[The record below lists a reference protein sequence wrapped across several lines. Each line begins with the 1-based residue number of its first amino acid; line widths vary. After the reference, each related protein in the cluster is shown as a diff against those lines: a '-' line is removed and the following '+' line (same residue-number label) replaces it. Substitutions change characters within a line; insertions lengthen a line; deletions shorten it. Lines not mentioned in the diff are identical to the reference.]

1 MFAWTTLKADTL
13 AALLRALLGTKAA
26 PKKAERR

>member
-1 MFAWTTLKADTL
+1 MFAWTTFKADTL
-13 AALLRALLGTKAA
+13 AALLRALIGAKTP